1 MTKKKSI
8 ISKLFIALVA
18 LTLISCCFLGS
29 TMARYT
35 SGSNGS
41 ASVEVANWN
50 ITFEGATTNEG
61 TFTFSSG
68 SFSPSMSDYETKSG
82 ENAVNKLATPVL
94 VATITNS
101 GEVDATVTI
110 TVTDEAYFG
119 TDGNA
124 ASASAPSYGNGYD
137 FSEVLTGNG
146 ASEAQVEAALEI
158 KFYYGTSETW
168 TGSETLISGSTEPQ
182 TVAKNN
188 GKLYVFADV
197 VWTTNYKTLDTA
209 ESKGAVADAVDTW
222 IGKNVG
228 KVSCDISYTAVQA
241 ETITPNPSV

>member
-68 SFSPSMSDYETKSG
+68 SFSPSMSDYETMVG

-119 TDGNA
+119 TSGETPVTFDNTGY
-124 ASASAPSYGNGYD
+124 SYSSKLVGD
-137 FSEVLTGNG
+137 G

-168 TGSETLISGSTEPQ
+168 TGLETLISGSTEPQ

-197 VWTTNYKTLDTA
+197 VWTTNYKTLDTS

-222 IGKNVG
+222 IGQKVG
-228 KVSCDISYTAVQA
+228 KVSCNISYTAVQA
-241 ETITPNPSV
+241 SEQPTA